1 MPKSKLS
8 PAEWEEVAALSA
20 AGKSSDEIARVLA
33 TRGVQIHPSN
43 IRRYV
48 AKTTQA
54 EALSEDTA
62 KELETQA
69 REFLASYG
77 HLPPV
82 PEQIR
87 ATRVEDMGFD
97 TPQPAIALFSDL
109 HYGSRIDP
117 RATGGLA
124 EYNID
129 IARERLT
136 RWRNALL
143 RFHQL
148 DSLAIE
154 VPRLHIFA
162 LGDDIEGHGKM
173 FPTQAFQMDTNVFFQ
188 QLGFVTDMTEV
199 ILSLL
204 ERYPR
209 VSIYKVY
216 GNHGRVANSSKE
228 SYGPDNLEL
237 MAWEHIA
244 DRVRAQAGGEWSTSP
259 LTGIH
264 SLTGGLVDF
273 HISRSFFL
281 MAEIEEQLIYARH
294 GHMIGGLT
302 RTYTGA
308 QDNKFRMNSI
318 VGKVI
323 NYMFKAHLHEAQ
335 EAEGEI
341 GGQVI
346 QNGCFVG
353 PSLLSVEMNRASAS
367 LPSQELYLLHP
378 RKGLTNHHRI
388 RLAEPEDLRR
398 SEVVSDEEWATEV
411 IR

>member
-8 PAEWEEVAALSA
+8 PAEWVEVRRLSA
-20 AGKSSDEIARVLA
+20 AGSTSEQIAAELA
-33 TRGVQIHPSN
+33 TRGVSIHPSN
-43 IRRYV
+43 IRRYL
-48 AKTTQA
+48 AKA
-54 EALSEDTA
+54 IVDEVEATDAGEDFAA
-62 KELETQA
+62 KA
-69 REFLASYG
+69 REFLAEYG

-82 PEQIR
+82 PARIR
-87 ATRVEDMGFD
+87 ATRIEDMGFD

-109 HYGSRIDP
+109 HYGSRIDT

-129 IARERLT
+129 ICRERLT

-154 VPRLHIFA
+154 VPRLHVFA
-162 LGDDIEGHGKM
+162 LGDDIEGHGRM
-173 FPTQAFQMDTNVFFQ
+173 FPTQSLQMDTNVLFQ
-188 QLGFVTDMTEV
+188 QLGFVEDMTTV
-199 ILSLL
+199 VLSLL

-216 GNHGRVANSSKE
+216 GNHGRISNSSKE

-244 DRVRAQAGGEWSTSP
+244 DRVRMQTGGEWSTSR
-259 LTGIH
+259 TGIH

-273 HISRSFFL
+273 HISRAFFV
-281 MAEIEEQLIYARH
+281 MAEIEGQLIYARH

-308 QDNKFRMNSI
+308 QTNKLRMNSI

-341 GGQVI
+341 AGQVI

-353 PSLLSVEMNRASAS
+353 PSLLSVEMNSAAAS

-388 RLAEPEDLRR
+388 RLADAAELRQG
-398 SEVVSDEEWATEV
+398 EVVNNDEWEV
-411 IR
+411 VGA